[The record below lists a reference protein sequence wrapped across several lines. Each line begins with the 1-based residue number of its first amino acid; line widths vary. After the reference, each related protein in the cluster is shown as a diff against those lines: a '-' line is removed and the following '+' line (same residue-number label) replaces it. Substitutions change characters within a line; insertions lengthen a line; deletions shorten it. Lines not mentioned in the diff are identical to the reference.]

1 MKRLMLALLPSILL
15 AFVAFIAPV
24 GAADANVSID
34 GFGPPGYSP
43 ASVTINV
50 GDKVTWKNDHSSPH
64 TVTANDGSF
73 DSGNINPGGTF
84 PRTFTA
90 TGTFTYRCNFHPA
103 TMAGSVTVQ
112 GGGGTQPPP
121 PPATTPPVSTKP
133 SASPSPT
140 KAASASPS
148 PSPSASKAA
157 SPTPSASATGSSPA
171 TVSGTSGP
179 TGTVVAKSSEK
190 EKKDDDGLGIGAIIA
205 IVASIL
211 AAGSAAGLWYLRKTP
226 A

>member
-1 MKRLMLALLPSILL
+1 MKRPTLALVPSVLV
-15 AFVAFIAPV
+15 AFVAFMAPV

-34 GFGPPGYSP
+34 GFGPPGYNP

-73 DSGNINPGGTF
+73 DSDNISPQGTF
-84 PRTFTA
+84 QRTFGVA
-90 TGTFTYRCNFHPA
+90 GTFTYRCKLHPA

-112 GGGGTQPPP
+112 GGSGTQPPP
-121 PPATTPPVSTKP
+121 PPPTSPAGSPKP
-133 SASPSPT
+133 SAQPSPT
-140 KAASASPS
+140 KAASPSPSPSPSKTASPS
-148 PSPSASKAA
+148 PSPTEA
-157 SPTPSASATGSSPA
+157 SPTPSSK
-171 TVSGTSGP
+171 GTSGP
-179 TGTVVAKSSEK
+179 TGTVIAKSSEE
-190 EKKDDDGLGIGAIIA
+190 EKKEEGGLGIGTIIA
-205 IVASIL
+205 IAAGVL